1 MYNNPYGSIY
11 NPQISIDRLNEQINN
26 LEKIK
31 TQMQQQPMAQPTNLT
46 QNFQLAPTNHDV
58 VKYANSIDE
67 VQKMMVIG
75 DTPYFSKDMSVV
87 WIKNT
92 KGEIKTYEL
101 NEIVPKDEKDLQ
113 IEYLMSQVDELKG
126 KIENEQHITNVIS
139 TKDESNTE
147 WNDETARETI
157 KENKPTGLQR
167 FSTSKKK

>member
-147 WNDETARETI
+147 WNDETTREAI

>member
-1 MYNNPYGSIY
+1 MYNNPFGNPY
-11 NPQISIDRLNEQINN
+11 NPQLSIDRLNEQINN
-26 LEKIK
+26 LERIK
-31 TQMQQQPMAQPTNLT
+31 TQMQQQPITQPTNLT

-58 VKYANSIDE
+58 IKYANSIDE

-101 NEIVPKDEKDLQ
+101 NEIIPKDEKDLQ

-139 TKDESNTE
+139 TKDATDTK
-147 WNDETARETI
+147 WDDEATGETV
-157 KENKPTGLQR
+157 KENKSTGIQR